1 MADLCLCCLYPYV
14 TSRFS
19 HGSGSHVC
27 FFLFMCN
34 CLLLCKYVNTV
45 NIYSA
50 DSFNRSNFVNT
61 LYKLIM
67 ISVVKILAYIFDSY
81 H

>member
-1 MADLCLCCLYPYV
+1 MLFVPICHKQI
-14 TSRFS
+14 FS
-19 HGSGSHVC
+19 WQWVSC
-27 FFLFMCN
+27 MFFLFMCN

-50 DSFNRSNFVNT
+50 DSLKRSNFVNT